1 MTAALLLALALI
13 SAPPA
18 APATAT
24 PSFLRELITAE
35 ALLASEPEG
44 LSDAT
49 GERLAEMEIRFFRE
63 NLGAPRP

>member
-18 APATAT
+18 APATSS

-35 ALLASEPEG
+35 ALLASEPEE

-49 GERLAEMEIRFFRE
+49 AERLAEMEIRFFRE
-63 NLGAPRP
+63 TLGAPRP